1 MFAAIAFIA
10 EQRIL
15 EAMENGEFDDL
26 PGKGRPLDFEDDSNV
41 PEDLRMAY
49 KLLKNAGYA
58 PAELSRDAGVK
69 TTRDLLPSDGNERRR
84 LRQLQKMELL
94 LTKAGFHSKRME
106 NLETNP
112 DYFDA
117 VVSRIPVRDTG
128 EKP

>member
-15 EAMENGEFDDL
+15 EAMERGEFDNL
-26 PGKGRPLDFEDDSNV
+26 PGKGKPLDLEDDANV

-58 PAELSRDAGVK
+58 PEELAKDTGVK
-69 TTRDLLPSDGNERRR
+69 TTRDLLPGDGGERKR
-84 LRQLQKMELL
+84 LRQLQKMEIL
-94 LTKAGFHSKRME
+94 LTRAGFGSKR
-106 NLETNP
+106 LESLEANP

-117 VVSRIPVRDTG
+117 VVSRVPVTDKG
-128 EKP
+128 EEK